1 MKTPTPYKK
10 LTFLERVTSFDY
22 KGIQNL
28 CKLYQKG
35 EIEFIQGE
43 WGERFKNKYPEDYP
57 LAKNLLDLERWV
69 TFDKCFEIQI
79 YLNGKEIYAK
89 VFCKSGN
96 NMDGLPDGIKWIAIF
111 KLKAKHLKRFESK
124 MNYLIELKAVKQYDR
139 ERKEEEKKRIA
150 EIKKT
155 LFSSM

>member
-22 KGIQNL
+22 KAIQNL
-28 CKLYQKG
+28 CNLYQEG

-43 WGERFKNKYPEDYP
+43 WGDSFKNKYPKEYP
-57 LAKNLLDLERWV
+57 LDKRLLDIDNWI
-69 TFDKCFEIQI
+69 THDKCFEIQI

-89 VFCKSGN
+89 VFCKKGN
-96 NMDGLPDGIKWIAIF
+96 NMHGYPEGNKWIAIF
-111 KLKAKHLKRFESK
+111 KLKAKHLKRFESE
-124 MNYLIELKAVKQYDR
+124 MNYLIELKAIKQYDR
-139 ERKEEEKKRIA
+139 EREEEEKKRIA

-155 LFSSM
+155 LFSLM

>member
-1 MKTPTPYKK
+1 M
-10 LTFLERVTSFDY
+10 
-22 KGIQNL
+22 
-28 CKLYQKG
+28 
-35 EIEFIQGE
+35 
-43 WGERFKNKYPEDYP
+43 
-57 LAKNLLDLERWV
+57 

-111 KLKAKHLKRFESK
+111 KLKAKHLKRFE